1 MYGLPALDL
10 EGWSHTVDAVL
21 DWQPDHLSAYGL
33 TLDAGS
39 LWGAA
44 GVAGLP
50 REETVV
56 AQYWRLARSAA
67 ERGFEHY
74 EISKYARPGFR
85 SLHNQIYWRAA
96 EYLAAGPGA
105 CGFVGRVR
113 YANVRATPRYADT
126 LEEGRLPLDTFEEL
140 TPRQRLADRKSTRLN
155 SSHGYIPFAVF
166 CLKNKKPHAL

>member
-33 TLDAGS
+33 TLAAGS

-74 EISKYARPGFR
+74 EISNYARPGFR
-85 SLHNQIYWRAA
+85 SRHNQIYWRAA

-105 CGFVGRVR
+105 GGLLGRVR
-113 YANVRATPRYADT
+113 LAEARATPPYLQT
-126 LEEGRLPLDTFEEL
+126 LQEGRPPADTFEGI
-140 TPRQRLADRKSTRLN
+140 TPRPRLRPRAHPRHPRPDR
-155 SSHGYIPFAVF
+155 A
-166 CLKNKKPHAL
+166 